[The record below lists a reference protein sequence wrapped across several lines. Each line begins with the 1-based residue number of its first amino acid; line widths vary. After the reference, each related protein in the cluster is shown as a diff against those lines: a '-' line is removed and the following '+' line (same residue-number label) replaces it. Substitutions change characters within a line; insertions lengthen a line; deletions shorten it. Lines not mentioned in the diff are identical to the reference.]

1 MKDLKQSTKQRF
13 GALDFDYPEEGT
25 ETGIVSKESGVD
37 ADTAG
42 KLVQIAHRARN
53 LKGHG
58 LDEGISTRLLVYAGQ
73 LISKGIAP
81 IAACTMTMVTPLTD
95 DPDMRDTLDA
105 AVQTFFG

>member
-1 MKDLKQSTKQRF
+1 MRSTSITPR
-13 GALDFDYPEEGT
+13 
-25 ETGIVSKESGVD
+25 SGVD
-37 ADTAG
+37 PETAG

-73 LISKGIAP
+73 LISKGIEP
-81 IAACTMTMVTPLTD
+81 VAAWTMTMVVPLTD
-95 DPDMRDTLDA
+95 DPDMRDTLNA